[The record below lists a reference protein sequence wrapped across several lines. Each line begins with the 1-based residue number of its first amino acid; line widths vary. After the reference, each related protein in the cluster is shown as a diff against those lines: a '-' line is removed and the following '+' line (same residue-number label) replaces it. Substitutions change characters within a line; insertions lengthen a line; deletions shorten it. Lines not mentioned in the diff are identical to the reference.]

1 MQNISDKYILIIW
14 DSMTGGSKAMGLAAM
29 RGAASIPSFAHGIKL
44 LHADDV
50 CIDDMLQASG
60 YIFTFPERLAAISGP
75 MKSFFDR
82 CYYPCLGPIEARPYA
97 MMICAGSD
105 GENALRQG
113 MRICKGWRLKQIDE
127 NFIICTQA
135 QSQEEIMADKIID
148 ADDLQK
154 CFDRGAAMAAGLDMG
169 IF

>member
-1 MQNISDKYILIIW
+1 MAQAAAQGVSTDTETPNRVII
-14 DSMTGGSKAMGLAAM
+14 
-29 RGAASIPSFAHGIKL
+29 

-50 CIDDMLQASG
+50 NDTDMLGALG
-60 YIFTFPERLAAISGP
+60 YIFVFPERLAAISGP

-82 CYYPCLGPIEARPYA
+82 NYYPCLGQIEARPYA

-113 MRICKGWRLKQIDE
+113 MRICQGWRLKPVQKA
-127 NFIICTQA
+127 IIIKTYA
-135 QSQEEIMADKIID
+135 QTNEEILAPKTISKG
-148 ADDLQK
+148 DLQK
-154 CFDRGAAMAAGLDMG
+154 CYDLGALLTNGLSMG